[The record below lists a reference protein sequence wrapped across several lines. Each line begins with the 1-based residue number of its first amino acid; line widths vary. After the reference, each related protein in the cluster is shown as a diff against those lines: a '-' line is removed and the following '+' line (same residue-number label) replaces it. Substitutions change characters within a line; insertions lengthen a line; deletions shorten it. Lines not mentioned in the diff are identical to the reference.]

1 MKGWG
6 MEIKLLQFVTEVRK
20 YKKKKKKVLN
30 LKKKEE
36 K

>member
-1 MKGWG
+1 